1 MVEIRLPA
9 YVFEP
14 NLAGYVVKL
23 LDGSQS
29 GSIIMDFEAVRFY
42 IPAAI
47 VATLAQIGNWQQ
59 NGQEISFRNH
69 TTNPVCGYLQR
80 IDFFRRVGL
89 ELPEPGRR
97 HNGTGR
103 FVPIEQISRRKGDA
117 ASISSRMAECISPGG
132 WPNNDAYQLAQYA
145 CAEVINN
152 CKQHANGTGFVS
164 AQYAPKRD
172 TAWVSIADCG
182 RGICASFEEN
192 RSPHHFPGMTDL
204 EAIQIAL
211 KPKVSSTT
219 HLAHQYGSSPNK
231 GVGLSMMRYL
241 VQETL
246 GYMVIISGSGWWYQD
261 GNKRPLAGT
270 FPNGLRFCGTI
281 CSVAFKRSN
290 VADYNAMLQQAR
302 IALGLTGEATPGNL
316 FL

>member
-14 NLAGYVVKL
+14 NLAGYVAKL

-80 IDFFRRVGL
+80 IDFFRKVGL

-97 HNGTGR
+97 HNETGR

-132 WPNNDAYQLAQYA
+132 WPNNDACQLAQYA

-164 AQYAPKRD
+164 AQYALRRD

-192 RSPHHFPGMTDL
+192 RSPHHFLGMTDL
-204 EAIQIAL
+204 EAI
-211 KPKVSSTT
+211 
-219 HLAHQYGSSPNK
+219 
-231 GVGLSMMRYL
+231 
-241 VQETL
+241 QETL

-270 FPNGLRFCGTI
+270 FHNGLRFCGTI

-290 VADYNAMLQQAR
+290 VADYNAMGQQAR
-302 IALGLTGEATPGNL
+302 TALGLTGEATPGNL